1 MNRPIRALLLA
12 LLIAVPARAH
22 LHLLTDE
29 PQASIVYWNPEV
41 RGSLG
46 VTASGASAGATY
58 GDPDTS
64 SLGATLSLRSFGA
77 VCLDFDYTQIET
89 DAPIVAGAAFTFRN
103 QTFGLTGTAGRVRYE
118 MPIYGFGLRYL
129 AYRGKYG
136 SLGVIGTIKIVNPDV
151 QLEVAGQRA
160 AFDMVLPIPMAGLSA
175 AVHFSEWA
183 HGFASIK
190 TLHLD
195 LAAVSAKIDDWEGGL
210 MLQHNPKEHI
220 GFRGACGYRKLDID
234 IASGSAADIRFTTR
248 RGGPFAELAVV
259 F

>member
-1 MNRPIRALLLA
+1 MNRPIGALLLA
-12 LLIAVPARAH
+12 LLLAAPARAH
-22 LHLLTDE
+22 LHLLANG

-64 SLGATLSLRSFGA
+64 SLGATLSLRTFGA
-77 VCLDFDYTQIET
+77 VCLDFDYTEIET
-89 DAPIVAGAAFTFRN
+89 DAPVIAGAAFTFRN
-103 QTFGLTGTAGRVRYE
+103 QTFGVTGTAGRLQYR

-129 AYRGKYG
+129 AYQGKYG
-136 SLGVIGTIKIVNPDV
+136 SVGVIGTVKVVNPDV
-151 QLEVAGQRA
+151 QLQIAGQQA
-160 AFDMVLPIPMAGLSA
+160 AFDMVLPVPMAGLSA
-175 AVHFSEWA
+175 QVNLSEWA

-195 LAAVSAKIDDWEGGL
+195 IAAVNAKIDDWEAGL
-210 MLQHNPKEHI
+210 MLQHHVKNKI
-220 GFRGACGYRKLDID
+220 GFRGAAGYRKLDID
-234 IASGSAADIRFTTR
+234 IASGSAADVRFTTR